1 MPEVSLPFS
10 FVFLS
15 FYSLNYR
22 SFSSPNEQ
30 NVGCTEYCPWLTPTS
45 GYFFECNDKSTCD
58 IGSEGPSCC
67 NGRGGRAKCTASAPV
82 MCEDRLLF
90 GGVLD
95 YTCRSNDLNGC
106 ETTNRKCYDYGELI
120 SGDVWP
126 YTKRKF
132 KHLFLRCILF

>member
-1 MPEVSLPFS
+1 MPFS
-10 FVFLS
+10 ERFWS
-15 FYSLNYR
+15 FYSLTYR
-22 SFSSPNEQ
+22 SFLRLPMN
-30 NVGCTEYCPWLTPTS
+30 NTWVCTEYCPWFTPTS
-45 GYFFECNDKSTCD
+45 GEFFECSDKSMCD

-67 NGRGGRAKCTASAPV
+67 NGRGGRAKCRASAPV

-90 GGVLD
+90 GGVPD

-126 YTKRKF
+126 YTKGKF